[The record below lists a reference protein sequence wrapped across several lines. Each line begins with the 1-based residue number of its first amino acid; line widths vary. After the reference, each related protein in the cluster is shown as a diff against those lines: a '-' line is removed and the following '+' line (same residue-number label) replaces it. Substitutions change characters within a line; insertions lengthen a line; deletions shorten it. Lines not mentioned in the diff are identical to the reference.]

1 MFSYATSLHRH
12 CFLGD
17 MKSIQPIKKL
27 GVGLLVV
34 TLHILQLQLSPP
46 PPSHRCMTEIQ
57 SGIEKQIPGFAVIKW
72 LWLPARWCWATMVQ
86 IKDSNQQ
93 NRWISPRLRRGK
105 RNVDLPK
112 IWKQMKKGTQSKEG
126 THAHWRWL
134 QSAGIKTE
142 YKAKN
147 KEVKRHSNHFK
158 QKWLDD
164 TAYLNRTF
172 KLFIQETDGSSK

>member
-1 MFSYATSLHRH
+1 ML
-12 CFLGD
+12 
-17 MKSIQPIKKL
+17 
-27 GVGLLVV
+27 
-34 TLHILQLQLSPP
+34 
-46 PPSHRCMTEIQ
+46 TE
-57 SGIEKQIPGFAVIKW
+57 GG
-72 LWLPARWCWATMVQ
+72 
-86 IKDSNQQ
+86 
-93 NRWISPRLRRGK
+93 
-105 RNVDLPK
+105 
-112 IWKQMKKGTQSKEG
+112 
-126 THAHWRWL
+126 L